1 VPDKVAV
8 ERFSGLFWKIKEAV
22 WNVISAKI
30 REYAINSRV
39 LVIIGYSFPFEDK
52 HIENLFSCNRFE
64 RIIVF
69 DKSEAT
75 FNRIKEYFPG
85 ATVEFKKGGFAEIM
99 EWPDVG
105 EGFKPSCSE

>member
-1 VPDKVAV
+1 
-8 ERFSGLFWKIKEAV
+8 
-22 WNVISAKI
+22 
-30 REYAINSRV
+30 
-39 LVIIGYSFPFEDK
+39 
-52 HIENLFSCNRFE
+52 
-64 RIIVF
+64 VF